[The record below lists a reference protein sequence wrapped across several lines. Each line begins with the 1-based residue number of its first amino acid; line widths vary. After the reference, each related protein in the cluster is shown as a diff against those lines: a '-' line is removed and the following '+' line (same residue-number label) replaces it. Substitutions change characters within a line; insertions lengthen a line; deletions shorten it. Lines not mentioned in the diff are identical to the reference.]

1 MMKSQ
6 KKSREESDLEEIRK
20 GFEMFDTNGTGLVNP
35 SEIKEAMESMNM
47 PEKNPFIYEIISSLS
62 TSDDIQYK
70 NGISI
75 DDLVNY
81 VYEKV
86 NDSESNLGLK
96 QLFDALK
103 DPGTNTIS
111 MHTFMKLA
119 KDYEEDDFSGDELR
133 YLLEK
138 TQLGGDELTFEEFCT
153 IMKGG
158 MSSASIRSEEPDYDK
173 KNVIQIDNE
182 NTPQEI
188 KEINESNKIEEN
200 NTDNIIMDEEN
211 KDNINYKVE
220 EVEIKNPEINN
231 NEVMIQN
238 QIENNFNDD
247 NNNNKIE
254 IIIEKSENKKD
265 EEIKSQSIP
274 NSEKE
279 NIIKDEINFI
289 SPIPQIKIEEESVK
303 KEEPK
308 VEEIIIEQK
317 INIEKEEP
325 KKEEKPQ
332 IEEKILIESKPK
344 IEEKHEIVEEN
355 IIIEQKP
362 KEEEKPKETVKPG
375 RFRRW
380 TKNIEKPKEEEKPK
394 VLENIEIKEE
404 KTIKRGNLTYNRDV
418 DNNNNKIVEI
428 KTTEIKEEKPVK
440 KYNRFRRFNINKDNN
455 DVGNNKNNEIRTS
468 NNKPEFE
475 KKEVIEEKTTITKKV
490 YKTRRPF
497 NVNNNVEDKKEEK
510 VEVTEKKESEVPRR
524 YHRRYRENKNSSNTG
539 V

>member
-1 MMKSQ
+1 MLKIQ
-6 KKSREESDLEEIRK
+6 KKSREDSDLEEIRK
-20 GFEMFDTNGTGLVNP
+20 GFEMFDTDGTGLVNP
-35 SEIKEAMESMNM
+35 SEIKEAMESMNL

-62 TSDDIQYK
+62 SDDTQYK

-86 NDSESNLGLK
+86 NDNESNLGLK

-158 MSSASIRSEEPDYDK
+158 MSSASVRSEEPDNDK
-173 KNVIQIDNE
+173 KNIIQIN
-182 NTPQEI
+182 NNQSQEI
-188 KEINESNKIEEN
+188 KDINESNKLEEN
-200 NTDNIIMDEEN
+200 NTNNNINEEES
-211 KDNINYKVE
+211 KDNVNYKVE
-220 EVEIKNPEINN
+220 EIEIRNPDINN
-231 NEVMIQN
+231 NDIIIEN
-238 QIENNFNDD
+238 QIENK
-247 NNNNKIE
+247 NNE
-254 IIIEKSENKKD
+254 

-274 NSEKE
+274 NNEKE
-279 NIIKDEINFI
+279 NIIKDEIKFV
-289 SPIPQIKIEEESVK
+289 SPIPQIKIEEENIK
-303 KEEPK
+303 KEEP
-308 VEEIIIEQK
+308 EINEIIIEQK
-317 INIEKEEP
+317 ITTENEEP
-325 KKEEKPQ
+325 KLEEKPK

-344 IEEKHEIVEEN
+344 IEEKHEIVEEK

-380 TKNIEKPKEEEKPK
+380 TKNTEKPKIQEK
-394 VLENIEIKEE
+394 IEIKED
-404 KTIKRGNLTYNRDV
+404 KTFKRGNLTYNRDSNH
-418 DNNNNKIVEI
+418 NNNTIVEI
-428 KTTEIKEEKPVK
+428 KSTEKKEEQPAK

-455 DVGNNKNNEIRTS
+455 DGDNNKNNEIRIS
-468 NNKPEFE
+468 NNKPEVE
-475 KKEVIEEKTTITKKV
+475 KKEIVEEKTTITKKV

-497 NVNNNVEDKKEEK
+497 NANNNIEEKKEEK
-510 VEVTEKKESEVPRR
+510 VEVIEKKETEAPRR
-524 YHRRYRENKNSSNTG
+524 YHRRYRDNKNSANTG

>member
-1 MMKSQ
+1 MLKIQ
-6 KKSREESDLEEIRK
+6 KKSREDSDLEEIRK
-20 GFEMFDTNGTGLVNP
+20 GFEMFDTDGTGLVNP
-35 SEIKEAMESMNM
+35 SEIKEAMESMNL

-62 TSDDIQYK
+62 SDDTQYK

-86 NDSESNLGLK
+86 NDNESNLGLK

-158 MSSASIRSEEPDYDK
+158 MSSASVRSEEPDNDK
-173 KNVIQIDNE
+173 KNIIQIN
-182 NTPQEI
+182 NNQSQEI
-188 KEINESNKIEEN
+188 KDINESNKLEEN
-200 NTDNIIMDEEN
+200 NTNNNINEEES
-211 KDNINYKVE
+211 KDNVNYKVE
-220 EVEIKNPEINN
+220 EIEIRNPDINN
-231 NEVMIQN
+231 NDIIIEN
-238 QIENNFNDD
+238 QIENK
-247 NNNNKIE
+247 NNE
-254 IIIEKSENKKD
+254 

-274 NSEKE
+274 NNEKE
-279 NIIKDEINFI
+279 NIIKEEIKFV
-289 SPIPQIKIEEESVK
+289 SPIPQIKIEEENIK
-303 KEEPK
+303 KEEP
-308 VEEIIIEQK
+308 EINEIIIEQK
-317 INIEKEEP
+317 ITTENEEP
-325 KKEEKPQ
+325 KLEEKPK

-344 IEEKHEIVEEN
+344 IEEKHEIVEEK

-380 TKNIEKPKEEEKPK
+380 TKNTEKPKEEEKPK
-394 VLENIEIKEE
+394 IQEKIEIKED
-404 KTIKRGNLTYNRDV
+404 KAFKRGNLTYNRDSNH
-418 DNNNNKIVEI
+418 NNNTIVEI
-428 KTTEIKEEKPVK
+428 KSTEKKEEQPAK

-455 DVGNNKNNEIRTS
+455 DGDNNKNNEIRIS
-468 NNKPEFE
+468 NNKPEVE
-475 KKEVIEEKTTITKKV
+475 KKEIVEEKTTITKKV

-497 NVNNNVEDKKEEK
+497 NANNNIEEKKEEK
-510 VEVTEKKESEVPRR
+510 VEVIEKKETEAPRR
-524 YHRRYRENKNSSNTG
+524 YHRRYRDNKNSANTG